1 MREAG
6 GEWRKAAVW
15 GDVFYMEVA
24 RNVLVVQLYIGGHVE
39 SGDGD
44 GAAGTVGCRAG

>member
-6 GEWRKAAVW
+6 GGGRKAAVW

-24 RNVLVVQLYIGGHVE
+24 RNVLVVQLHIGGHML
-39 SGDGD
+39 
-44 GAAGTVGCRAG
+44 RAVTE